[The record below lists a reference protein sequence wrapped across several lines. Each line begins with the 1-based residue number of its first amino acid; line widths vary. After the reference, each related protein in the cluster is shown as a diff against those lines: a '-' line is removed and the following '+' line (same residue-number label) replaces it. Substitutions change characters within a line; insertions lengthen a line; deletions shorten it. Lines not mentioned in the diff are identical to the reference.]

1 MRLNDLFR
9 YSRRP
14 QGAYMTTLL
23 TVASQAPSATSEGIM
38 FKTFAIALLLA
49 VAGLISFGLIVAHRE
64 QPHRRKTRR
73 R

>member
-1 MRLNDLFR
+1 
-9 YSRRP
+9 
-14 QGAYMTTLL
+14 MTTLL